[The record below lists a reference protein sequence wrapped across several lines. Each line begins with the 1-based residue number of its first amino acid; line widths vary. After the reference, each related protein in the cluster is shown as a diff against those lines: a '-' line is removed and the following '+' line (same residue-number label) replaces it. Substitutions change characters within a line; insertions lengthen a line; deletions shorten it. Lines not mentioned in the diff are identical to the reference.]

1 MMKVGVLNKIAT
13 KLDDTTNALHKY
25 YTTAPTLHSKISLCT
40 TVHVQIRWKSNDLWN
55 GILIGFVVI
64 TLCFIF
70 KSAVSS
76 VGMDIFVCDYNFI
89 SKNTTGWLPV
99 TTGFLVKKLISNYDF
114 QICSKFNSSDKLVIF
129 LSKQSMKEI
138 VKAMSLNCIC
148 NRAQKIHYCQNL

>member
-1 MMKVGVLNKIAT
+1 MTQLTLYIN
-13 KLDDTTNALHKY
+13 TTP
-25 YTTAPTLHSKISLCT
+25 PTLHSKISLCT

-55 GILIGFVVI
+55 GILIGFVII
-64 TLCFIF
+64 TLCLKCFIF

-138 VKAMSLNCIC
+138 VKAMSLNYLQSCTKNKLLLKFIII
-148 NRAQKIHYCQNL
+148 RS